1 VGPVAPGLA
10 GLVFAWTV
18 GGRALV
24 YGRRMNGHEMLSE
37 VAFWSDLAAGAPFT
51 VRIEVKAIASR
62 ETFGA
67 DVYAESGVA
76 LPDPQTEPNR
86 VRRYMPIGQVEA
98 VDAAS
103 AFAGAASLAASWVER
118 MDRRADGL
126 RLLADHE
133 DELDPAE

>member
-1 VGPVAPGLA
+1 
-10 GLVFAWTV
+10 LVFGWTV
-18 GGRALV
+18 GGHALV

-37 VAFWSDLAAGAPFT
+37 VAFWSALAAGASFT
-51 VRIEVKAIASR
+51 VRIEVKAISSR

-67 DVYAESGVA
+67 DVYAESEVA
-76 LPDPQTEPNR
+76 LPDPEMEANR
-86 VRRYMPIGQVEA
+86 VRKYMPIGQIEA

-133 DELDPAE
+133 GELDPPE